1 MKQHL
6 ETKVLDVKAL
16 KLSASLSSNKFFIQ
30 MSTLHVNEGIKKR
43 LFWIL
48 KLDMSLVNPLLLQLY
63 TFDWWNKYIW
73 YDIWNIPMMLA
84 MDTFDAL
91 VIELIETI
99 TYGKKKHHPRNSTW
113 RKRSIW
119 SKVVS
124 QILIAD

>member
-1 MKQHL
+1 
-6 ETKVLDVKAL
+6 
-16 KLSASLSSNKFFIQ
+16 
-30 MSTLHVNEGIKKR
+30 
-43 LFWIL
+43 
-48 KLDMSLVNPLLLQLY
+48 MSLVNPLLLQLY

-99 TYGKKKHHPRNSTW
+99 TYGKKKHHSRNSTW